1 MPIYEHECLAC
12 GARFE
17 ELEAFECREKP
28 HKCPVCG
35 AKRSRPVMSVFAGSG
50 PSCGSCSPSAGKSC
64 GPT

>member
-1 MPIYEHECLAC
+1 MPLYEHECLAC

-28 HKCPVCG
+28 HKCPACG
-35 AKRSRPVMSVFAGSG
+35 AKRSRPVMSVFAGGSG
-50 PSCGSCSPSAGKSC
+50 CGSCSSSGSSC